1 MKLSDLSATQEDEAL
16 TTWLLVCHPGLWDT
30 GRHARLAVGA
40 QQSDHLHASRC
51 LPHNCL
57 RTPPRPLSRVGSAGY
72 LRQLCA
78 LQGAAAWLGSQT
90 GLAFVSCTKR
100 RNRIHFT
107 AEGGCSPQTRL
118 GSLGKVKPLLVSES
132 PTDLKAKGAIA
143 V

>member
-30 GRHARLAVGA
+30 GRHTCLAVGA
-40 QQSDHLHASRC
+40 QQSDHLHASWC

-90 GLAFVSCTKR
+90 GSAFAQR
-100 RNRIHFT
+100 
-107 AEGGCSPQTRL
+107 GGTGFISQQREVARL
-118 GSLGKVKPLLVSES
+118 RQGWGVWEK
-132 PTDLKAKGAIA
+132 
-143 V
+143 